1 MGKINLD
8 TKLLDIKFGE
18 RDSRIRAALFDL
30 GLSFK
35 TLRDLVRC
43 KDSLIRKQKT
53 IFYDEMKDIYNTL
66 DKYGLK
72 LDMSLP
78 EMAEYEGKPLS
89 YEMMKVEESEFKGKT
104 EGASFSDTRGNVL
117 YPSGDNLA
125 VKVHDLAKEILLAEL
140 KINNIGDDEFLAES
154 SVRLARLFYK
164 ELKKQ
169 MTI

>member
-1 MGKINLD
+1 MEKINLD
-8 TKLLDIKFGE
+8 TKLLDINFGE

-35 TLRDLVRC
+35 TLRDLVSC

-53 IFYDEMKDIYNTL
+53 ILYDEMRDIYNTL

-89 YEMMKVEESEFKGKT
+89 YEMMKVEESEFKGK
-104 EGASFSDTRGNVL
+104 FSDTKGNVL

-140 KINNIGDDEFLAES
+140 KMNNIGDDGFLAES

>member
-1 MGKINLD
+1 MEKINLD
-8 TKLLDIKFGE
+8 TKLLDINFGE

-35 TLRDLVRC
+35 TLRDLVSC

-53 IFYDEMKDIYNTL
+53 ILYDEMRDIYNTL

-89 YEMMKVEESEFKGKT
+89 YEMMKVEESEFKGK
-104 EGASFSDTRGNVL
+104 FSDTKGNVL
-117 YPSGDNLA
+117 HPSGDDIA
-125 VKVHDLAKEILLAEL
+125 AKVHDLAKEILLAGL
-140 KINNIGDDEFLAES
+140 KMNNISDDEFLAES

>member
-1 MGKINLD
+1 MEKINLD
-8 TKLLDIKFGE
+8 TKLLDINFGE
-18 RDSRIRAALFDL
+18 RESRIRAALFDL
-30 GLSFK
+30 GLSSK
-35 TLRDLVRC
+35 TLRDLVSC

-53 IFYDEMKDIYNTL
+53 ILYDEMNDIYNTL

-89 YEMMKVEESEFKGKT
+89 YEMMKVEESGFKGK
-104 EGASFSDTRGNVL
+104 FSDTKGNAL
-117 YPSGDNLA
+117 YPSGDDLA

-140 KINNIGDDEFLAES
+140 KMNNIGDDEFLAER

>member
-1 MGKINLD
+1 METIDLD
-8 TKLLDIKFGE
+8 TKLLDINFGE
-18 RDSRIRAALFDL
+18 RDSRIRAALYDL

-35 TLRDLVRC
+35 TLRDLVSC

-53 IFYDEMKDIYNTL
+53 IFYDEMRDIYNTL
-66 DKYGLK
+66 DKYGLR

-89 YEMMKVEESEFKGKT
+89 YETMKVEESEFKGK
-104 EGASFSDTRGNVL
+104 FSDTKGNVL
-117 YPSGDNLA
+117 YSSGDDLA

-140 KINNIGDDEFLAES
+140 KMNNIGDDEFLAES

>member
-1 MGKINLD
+1 MEKINLD

-18 RDSRIRAALFDL
+18 RDPRIRAALFDL

-53 IFYDEMKDIYNTL
+53 IFYDEMRDMYNTL

-89 YEMMKVEESEFKGKT
+89 YEMMKVEESEFKGK
-104 EGASFSDTRGNVL
+104 FSDTKGNVL
-117 YPSGDNLA
+117 YPSGDDLA

-140 KINNIGDDEFLAES
+140 KMNNIGDDGFLAES

>member
-1 MGKINLD
+1 MEKINLD

-18 RDSRIRAALFDL
+18 RDPRIRAALFDL

-53 IFYDEMKDIYNTL
+53 IFYDEMRDMYNTL

-89 YEMMKVEESEFKGKT
+89 YEMMKIEESEFKGK
-104 EGASFSDTRGNVL
+104 FSDTKGNVL
-117 YPSGDNLA
+117 YPSGDDLA

-140 KINNIGDDEFLAES
+140 KMNNIGDDGFLAES

>member
-1 MGKINLD
+1 MEKINLD

-53 IFYDEMKDIYNTL
+53 IRDTEMSDIHNIL
-66 DKYGLK
+66 DKYGLN

-78 EMAEYEGKPLS
+78 DMAEYEGKSLS
-89 YEMMKVEESEFKGKT
+89 YEMMKVEESEFKGK
-104 EGASFSDTRGNVL
+104 FSDTKGTVL
-117 YPSGDNLA
+117 YSSGDDLA

-140 KINNIGDDEFLAES
+140 KMNNIGDDEFLAES